1 MKLNDRY
8 IKATLAGIPYLLPYG
23 QLIAA
28 PAPATRLN
36 DSGSLLWDGILEGDS
51 REELLALLADRYH
64 TTERERAAL
73 AEDVDQYLHSLCRM
87 GILLADTPESRGD
100 DTPPL
105 FYRIGPLVF
114 SYRGPSLLYDRFFS
128 AFSCEEEY
136 FDQEVLI
143 LTGKPAS
150 IPYGAV
156 LIHTEELTICD
167 SGSSYCFFFAAP
179 WGIRE
184 MHVKKDGSRAVLY
197 RMPDPDDM
205 HIEDLFHA
213 LRFAFLIL
221 AQQKELY
228 VLHSASFLYRGRAF
242 LVSGSSGTGKSTHS
256 ALWHDLYQTPLLNG
270 DLNLRHIGHLHP
282 ERLSAR
288 RHHLLK
294 AGCHRS
300 GAVPAA
306 GRKSAPH
313 PAADDLPRVDKG
325 ASPSQSA
332 FFRSPR
338 PAHLFLP
345 SVLHKRAFR
354 RRDLKSRHRCSLEF
368 PHHLTDLFLL
378 HLHTLLLPDAVHLLT
393 DGQYR
398 RAVCCDDTGA
408 GLRGAHDIPQHSA
421 LCCDV

>member
-1 MKLNDRY
+1 M
-8 IKATLAGIPYLLPYG
+8 
-23 QLIAA
+23 
-28 PAPATRLN
+28 
-36 DSGSLLWDGILEGDS
+36 
-51 REELLALLADRYH
+51 
-64 TTERERAAL
+64 
-73 AEDVDQYLHSLCRM
+73 V
-87 GILLADTPESRGD
+87 
-100 DTPPL
+100 
-105 FYRIGPLVF
+105 
-114 SYRGPSLLYDRFFS
+114 
-128 AFSCEEEY
+128 
-136 FDQEVLI
+136 
-143 LTGKPAS
+143 
-150 IPYGAV
+150 
-156 LIHTEELTICD
+156 
-167 SGSSYCFFFAAP
+167 
-179 WGIRE
+179 
-184 MHVKKDGSRAVLY
+184 
-197 RMPDPDDM
+197 
-205 HIEDLFHA
+205 
-213 LRFAFLIL
+213 
-221 AQQKELY
+221 
-228 VLHSASFLYRGRAF
+228 
-242 LVSGSSGTGKSTHS
+242 
-256 ALWHDLYQTPLLNG
+256 
-270 DLNLRHIGHLHP
+270 RHIGHLHP

>member
-64 TTERERAAL
+64 ATERERAAL

-128 AFSCEEEY
+128 AFSCEEED

-221 AQQKELY
+221 TQQKELY

-270 DLNLRHIGHLHP
+270 DLNLLGIRDNIPYAYGLPWCGTSGICTPKDYPLGGIIFLKQAAIDQVQSLQPDEKVLHILQRMISPAWTKELLLRNLHFSEVLAP
-282 ERLSAR
+282 LIFSCRLYCTKEPSAAGI
-288 RHHLLK
+288 LK
-294 AGCHRS
+294 A
-300 GAVPAA
+300 AI
-306 GRKSAPH
+306 
-313 PAADDLPRVDKG
+313 
-325 ASPSQSA
+325 
-332 FFRSPR
+332 
-338 PAHLFLP
+338 
-345 SVLHKRAFR
+345 
-354 RRDLKSRHRCSLEF
+354 
-368 PHHLTDLFLL
+368 
-378 HLHTLLLPDAVHLLT
+378 DAL
-393 DGQYR
+393 
-398 RAVCCDDTGA
+398 
-408 GLRGAHDIPQHSA
+408 
-421 LCCDV
+421 